1 MENGIQL
8 KEEEYTTVSSFVGM
22 IPDGY
27 PGSLWDVHYL
37 KDEEKWAVQ
46 KPARGDHI
54 RVMRLGGLYA
64 HHGIYI
70 SDEEVIHFSGTDDDS
85 VLDWSKCAVI
95 KTSLAEF
102 LDGGTVEVKI
112 YTDEELQDLY
122 SPDQIVSWA
131 RACIDD
137 KGYNLFFNNCEHF
150 ANYCTLGR
158 FRSNQVERI
167 ASGRMPN
174 GEENDMG
181 ILGGIWGGI
190 KGFFSSSGSG
200 SSSRS
205 TYNYE
210 PDKVEITRI
219 ENETKLCLA
228 DKEQERIKLMK
239 DAQLDIL
246 QFQKESQLELER
258 ARSQGYAF
266 QAQIIVTL
274 QEKMNRIA
282 QARLEIIEK
291 CSLPIIRDM
300 DKMYEEL
307 GRQINADRDAYNT
320 NRLPEMLALLQQYEE
335 GSPVY
340 RLYEKQIEKDMELQ
354 AHHVEQQ
361 LTNLAERQQKT
372 LDSFLDS
379 RKHVLESSDTMTA
392 GMLEQMKNEAL
403 KLSTAGNMKD
413 GVLPTL
419 PGAEKPMLPEG
430 GMQKKIE
437 RKKQE

>member
-1 MENGIQL
+1 
-8 KEEEYTTVSSFVGM
+8 
-22 IPDGY
+22 
-27 PGSLWDVHYL
+27 
-37 KDEEKWAVQ
+37 
-46 KPARGDHI
+46 
-54 RVMRLGGLYA
+54 
-64 HHGIYI
+64 
-70 SDEEVIHFSGTDDDS
+70 
-85 VLDWSKCAVI
+85 
-95 KTSLAEF
+95 
-102 LDGGTVEVKI
+102 
-112 YTDEELQDLY
+112 
-122 SPDQIVSWA
+122 
-131 RACIDD
+131 
-137 KGYNLFFNNCEHF
+137 
-150 ANYCTLGR
+150 
-158 FRSNQVERI
+158 
-167 ASGRMPN
+167 
-174 GEENDMG
+174 
-181 ILGGIWGGI
+181 
-190 KGFFSSSGSG
+190 
-200 SSSRS
+200 
-205 TYNYE
+205 
-210 PDKVEITRI
+210 
-219 ENETKLCLA
+219 
-228 DKEQERIKLMK
+228 MK

-403 KLSTAGNMKD
+403 KLSMAGNMKD

-437 RKKQE
+437 RKKQDNRPADSWTQ